1 MGSNAN
7 VVDLLVVLDDA
18 PAAIEARA
26 LASLRAAQR
35 VVRVDVE
42 PSAMS
47 DQPTTNNSGRKKK
60 KRPTVAVV
68 VDDAPH
74 TAAIAAPSIFAPP
87 PPPALVAAMSETVM
101 RRPSADAKASPRLAK
116 ASSLRRHSGKE

>member
-74 TAAIAAPSIFAPP
+74 TAAIMSAAAS
-87 PPPALVAAMSETVM
+87 ALVN
-101 RRPSADAKASPRLAK
+101 RRVPPDAVVSRRSCAPTSNFTDSAF
-116 ASSLRRHSGKE
+116 